1 MFELLYFVCLFL
13 DVIQKTMVLFYRKNR
28 NPSYRF
34 VKIILQS
41 DLKFVIFFLFI
52 FLARSYLKCVILRW
66 YRGTQ
71 NLWQLNQ
78 YSIVNFNL
86 WTFRYVKLQSMAL
99 WGSNFLM
106 IKLNFVVKSLLK
118 ESLQNLLFGLIDI
131 PWFSINLHFLFHFM
145 KFFRHIKRWILF

>member
-41 DLKFVIFFLFI
+41 DSKFVIFFLFI